1 MEKDL
6 LQAKRLASVLEARAS
21 ELVTYKPVFP
31 VGAPLS
37 AEPPS
42 VDDFPMTDE
51 GSGGFKEEELD
62 AARGSKAVE
71 ERIDKIASE
80 TLDTDENGNPDR
92 EKYVSIALYSSGF
105 LRRFLVPRSLSRWIC
120 IFPIYA
126 RPSIAAITVQW

>member
-1 MEKDL
+1 
-6 LQAKRLASVLEARAS
+6 
-21 ELVTYKPVFP
+21 

-42 VDDFPMTDE
+42 VDDIPVKAE
-51 GSGGFKEEELD
+51 GSGEIKEDDLD

-92 EKYVSIALYSSGF
+92 EKYVSITLYSSG
-105 LRRFLVPRSLSRWIC
+105 L
-120 IFPIYA
+120 
-126 RPSIAAITVQW
+126 

>member
-6 LQAKRLASVLEARAS
+6 HQAKRLASALEARAA
-21 ELVTYKPVFP
+21 ELATYKPVFP
-31 VGAPLS
+31 IGAPLS

-42 VDDFPMTDE
+42 VNDIPAKAED
-51 GSGGFKEEELD
+51 SGEVKEEDLD

-92 EKYVSIALYSSGF
+92 EKYVSITLYSSDF
-105 LRRFLVPRSLSRWIC
+105 WR
-120 IFPIYA
+120 
-126 RPSIAAITVQW
+126 